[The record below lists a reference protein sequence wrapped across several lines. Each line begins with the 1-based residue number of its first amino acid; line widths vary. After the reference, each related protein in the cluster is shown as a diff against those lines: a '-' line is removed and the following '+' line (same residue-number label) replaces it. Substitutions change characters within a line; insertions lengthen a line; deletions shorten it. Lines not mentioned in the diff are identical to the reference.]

1 MRNSSTIKTIRYQ
14 IPVNKTDFKDYKLFA
29 FKGIVQKIT
38 DTSIK
43 VTRGESKASFWLDLG
58 ERKDCLPIDVEEG
71 SRCWFEVYINTFIN
85 SADFRYK
92 TKLVLTD
99 IHTLEEGDTIEELS
113 SQMNLFG
120 LCKSSLKTE
129 IPGLYILEVQRRHKD
144 KDLMETYHVR
154 YYTSEKKHPDLVNKE
169 VHVTFRIE
177 NSSKIVLSNG
187 DVYSD
192 IEEWSTIKDNVEYK
206 GKSIKYY
213 PILNTLKVMW

>member
-1 MRNSSTIKTIRYQ
+1 MNNKVITVRYQ
-14 IPVNKTDFKDYKLFA
+14 PQIQKPDFSEYKLFA

-71 SRCWFEVYINTFIN
+71 SRCWFEVNIQSFIGKN
-85 SADFRYK
+85 DFRYK

-99 IHTLEEGDTIEELS
+99 IHTLEEGDTIEETS
-113 SQMNLFG
+113 SDMNIFG
-120 LCKSSLKTE
+120 ICRSSLKTE
-129 IPGLYILEVQRRHKD
+129 IPGLYILEVQRMYKD
-144 KDLMETYHVR
+144 KDPKETYHVR
-154 YYTSEKKHPDLVNKE
+154 YYTADKKHPDFIEKQVQ
-169 VHVTFRIE
+169 VTFRIE

-192 IEEWSTIKDNVEYK
+192 IEEWFTIKDNVEYK